1 MNPAAL
7 EKRVNYLYNF
17 YKVDMQWDVFC
28 RNGIIKTQYFGNTKK
43 APTIEEIENEYNGN
57 GDRTMFKNFITE
69 WIGGIAKVYGVS
81 TPQSPV
87 TEGKFGTVGNKI
99 VSLDDDGDDGDN
111 NGKKN
116 NQNSSDATLS
126 SNYYMPLLITF
137 VCILLV
143 WMAN

>member
-1 MNPAAL
+1 MH
-7 EKRVNYLYNF
+7 
-17 YKVDMQWDVFC
+17 WDVFC

-43 APTIEEIENEYNGN
+43 APTIEEIENEYKGN
-57 GDRTMFKNFITE
+57 GDRTMFSNFINE

-81 TPQSPV
+81 TPQNPV

-99 VSLDDDGDDGDN
+99 ISIDDDSDDDDKKS
-111 NGKKN
+111 KKN
-116 NQNSSDATLS
+116 SQNSSGAILS

-143 WMAN
+143 WIVN